1 MATTTIT
8 VADEVVIATADA
20 SAVFHLSQSHGLPPS
35 QPKTDVVNE
44 PTTTGPTSP
53 IRSAELTVPESNSD
67 EQQYPHG
74 TTFWLLLFCLVL
86 AIIFINM
93 DTAIVATAVPA
104 ITDEFHTVA
113 DVGWYSAG
121 YRLCACSFQF
131 IFGKMYTLFPIRRIF
146 LCSLAIFIAG
156 SVLSTL
162 APTSSTFAIARAL
175 SGVGT
180 AGVMQGCFTALMY
193 LVPLRKRSMLTGIFN
208 AAETVSG
215 MAAPSI
221 GGAIISRLSWR
232 WCFGINIPIGVFTLV
247 VIGFTLKVDNGARGL
262 RWREAFVKLDV
273 IGNLLFIP
281 SLCCLFL
288 ALSWAGTKYS
298 WGSATVIGL
307 LVAFVGSFMLYVW
320 HERRRGDAA
329 TLPTRLLKNR
339 SVFAAAMYILCSNS
353 ASAILE
359 YYMPTY
365 FQVVRQTSPL
375 RSGVLMLPAL
385 FGYLSAVLIGGA
397 GISLLGYYAPFMWL
411 ATILMPTS
419 SGLMT
424 TWSLTTS
431 LGGIAG
437 YSFLM
442 GIGTGIGFQGPQTAV
457 QTVLPQGDVSLGIAV
472 VLFSQSFGPAVA
484 MAVGQ
489 TLLTNALLTNFRS
502 LDPALTAKQVNQMGL
517 SQLKT
522 LVPQNQQE
530 AALMAINKSLM
541 QTWYLP
547 VGLSCATVIGS
558 ALIEWKSVKEKRN

>member
-1 MATTTIT
+1 M
-8 VADEVVIATADA
+8 ATADT
-20 SAVFHLSQSHGLPPS
+20 SAVIHMSQLRGSPPS
-35 QPKTDVVNE
+35 QTDVTDE
-44 PTTTGPTSP
+44 LITTGSQCP
-53 IRSAELTVPESNSD
+53 IRSAELAVPDTSSD
-67 EQQYPHG
+67 ERQYPDG
-74 TTFWLLLFCLVL
+74 ITFWLLLFCLVL
-86 AIIFINM
+86 VIIFINM
-93 DTAIVATAVPA
+93 DTSIVATAVPA

-121 YRLCACSFQF
+121 YRLCACSLQF
-131 IFGKMYTLFPIRRIF
+131 IFGKMYTLFPIRRIL
-146 LCSLAIFIAG
+146 LCSIAIFIVG
-156 SVLSTL
+156 SVLSTV
-162 APTSSTFAIARAL
+162 APTSPAFAIARAL
-175 SGVGT
+175 SGVGN
-180 AGVMQGCFTALMY
+180 AGVMQGCFTTLTY
-193 LVPLRKRSMLTGIFN
+193 LVPLRKRSVLTGIFN

-262 RWREAFVKLDV
+262 RWREAFVELDV
-273 IGNLLFIP
+273 VGNLLFIP

-298 WGSATVIGL
+298 WGSAPVIGL
-307 LVAFVGSFMLYVW
+307 LVAFVGTFLLYAW

-329 TLPTRLLKNR
+329 TLPTRVLKNR
-339 SVFAAAMYILCSNS
+339 SVFAAAMYILCANS
-353 ASAILE
+353 AGAFLE

-365 FQVVRQTSPL
+365 FQVVRQTSAL

-397 GISLLGYYAPFMWL
+397 GISLFGYYVPFMWL

-424 TWSLTTS
+424 TWTLTTS
-431 LGGIAG
+431 LGDIVG

-457 QTVLPQGDVSLGIAV
+457 QTVLPQSDVSLGIAV

-489 TLLTNALLTNFRS
+489 TILTNTLLTNFRS
-502 LDPALTAKQVNQMGL
+502 LDPTLTAEQVNQMGL

-522 LVPQNQQE
+522 LVPQNQQ

-547 VGLSCATVIGS
+547 VGLSCATLIWS
-558 ALIEWKSVKEKRN
+558 ALIEWKSVKEKQN